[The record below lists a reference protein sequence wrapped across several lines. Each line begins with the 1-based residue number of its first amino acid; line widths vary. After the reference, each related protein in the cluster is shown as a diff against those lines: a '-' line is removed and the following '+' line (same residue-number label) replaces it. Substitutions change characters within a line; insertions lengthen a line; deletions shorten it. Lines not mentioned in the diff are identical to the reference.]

1 MEVFLVLFNMNIN
14 FLPKDLLNNLVEL
27 SKNSNVEICGFI
39 KNNIFVKCDNLHPDP
54 FNYFTISHKEYL
66 KNIDSILFHSH
77 PYKYNDKGFSDWDL
91 ENQKYHCLN
100 MLLYSVNLNRFFYKT
115 YDKD

>member
-1 MEVFLVLFNMNIN
+1 MNIN

-54 FNYFTISHKEYL
+54 VNYFTISHKEYL